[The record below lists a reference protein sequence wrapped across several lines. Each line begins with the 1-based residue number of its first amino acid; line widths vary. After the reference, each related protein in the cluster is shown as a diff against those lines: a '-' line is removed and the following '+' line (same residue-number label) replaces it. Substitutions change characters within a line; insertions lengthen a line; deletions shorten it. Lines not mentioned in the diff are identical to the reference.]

1 MAKPVDVTNPF
12 PSWKDESY
20 LFDLMADGDWHKE
33 KDLRNSMH
41 AAGKPSVLTPRYDR
55 IIAAGKVPVPPK
67 YPLGRWQL
75 ERRRGGLARIQY
87 FQEVDTAQ
95 VDKKVVQ
102 DIVEE
107 AVKGRIKEIVKDMT
121 DEQMTLVLKQVEEL
135 KKTAIPILEL
145 QSVDGSNKREI
156 KKVEPAHES
165 MMDLLYFLN
174 HRDHVYL
181 YDGHQNSGPGSGK
194 TTAAIMAAMALSLG
208 KGFEIFDS
216 RTGKKSK
223 VHFGYISL
231 TPQTFESRLFG
242 FIDGNGKYVSTDF
255 RKCYEFG
262 GVFIIDEMDNG
273 GGNLYT
279 ALNGALENNYCSFP
293 DKVVKRHKDFVVVG
307 SGNTSGGGPNPM
319 FPTRRPFDKAFAE
332 RFTYLAWNYD
342 EKLERTVALAIN
354 ADVAPVWHDYLLT
367 LRKYCKQHMPMVLV
381 SPRATFKGCKYMKD
395 DVISV
400 DKMLDA
406 IIWKGY
412 DQDSVK
418 KILAACPVPFEG
430 LAAAKAAFAEGNK
443 PAAKKSVR
451 YETKGAA

>member
-1 MAKPVDVTNPF
+1 MKPVDIVNPF
-12 PSWKDESY
+12 PSWKDEGM
-20 LFDLMADGDWHKE
+20 LFELMADGEWHKE
-33 KDLRNSMH
+33 EDLRNEMH
-41 AAGKPSVLTPRYDR
+41 NKGRSKPLTPRYDR
-55 IIAAGKVPVPPK
+55 IIAAGRTPVPPK
-67 YPLGRWQL
+67 YPLGRWTL
-75 ERRRGGLARIQY
+75 ERRRGGLSRIQY
-87 FQEVDTAQ
+87 FQEVDSAL
-95 VDKKVVQ
+95 VDKKVVEG
-102 DIVEE
+102 IVEE

-121 DEQMTLVLKQVEEL
+121 DEQMTLVLRQVEEL
-135 KKTAIPILEL
+135 KKTAVPILEL
-145 QSVDGSNKREI
+145 QSFDDSG
-156 KKVEPAHES
+156 KKLVKKIEPAHES
-165 MMDLLYFLN
+165 MTDLLYYLN

-181 YDGHQNSGPGSGK
+181 YDGHGNSGPGSGK
-194 TTAAIMAAMALSLG
+194 TTAAIMAAMALQLG
-208 KGFEIFDS
+208 SGFEIFDS

-255 RKCYEFG
+255 RKCYEHG

-293 DKVVKRHKDFVVVG
+293 DRVIKRHKDFVVVG

-319 FPTRRPFDKAFAE
+319 FPTRRPFDKAYSE

-354 ADVAPVWHDYLLT
+354 ADVAPVWHDYLVG
-367 LRKYCKQHMPMVLV
+367 LRKYCKQHFPMILV

-395 DVISV
+395 SV
-400 DKMLDA
+400 VSIEKMLDA

-412 DQDSVK
+412 DQDSVT
-418 KILAACPVPFEG
+418 KILNACPVPSEK
-430 LAAAKAAFAEGNK
+430 LAAARESYLENHRS
-443 PAAKKSVR
+443 AAKKSVR